1 MSDNELDADAEL
13 LALAGDDS
21 DAESTKEES
30 RSPTPEK
37 SRPKAAAQRKTTK
50 APARR
55 GRAAR
60 DVSED
65 VVYVVAKAICNS
77 SD

>member
-37 SRPKAAAQRKTTK
+37 PRPKAAPKKTTK
-50 APARR
+50 APVRR

-60 DVSED
+60 EASED
-65 VVYVVAKAICNS
+65 VLYVAEKQLA
-77 SD
+77 